1 MGRYSLRFKAEAFL
15 NHPADLW
22 FVFEDFRH
30 FFGYVFEFGFV
41 KLYVGQQAN
50 DVCLD

>member
-1 MGRYSLRFKAEAFL
+1 M

-22 FVFEDFRH
+22 FVFEDFGH

-41 KLYVGQQAN
+41 KLYVGQQTN
-50 DVCLD
+50 DVCLDGLSVAEALVQK